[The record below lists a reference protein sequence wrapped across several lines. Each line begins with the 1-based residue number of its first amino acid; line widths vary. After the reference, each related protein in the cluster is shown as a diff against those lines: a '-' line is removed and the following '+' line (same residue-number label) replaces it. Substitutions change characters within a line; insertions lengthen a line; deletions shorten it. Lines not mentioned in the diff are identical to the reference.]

1 MEALAALPALRG
13 LGVESKLAIG
23 QMQVLAQPLKEHT
36 ELKVIAQKL
45 SSKLCALWERFGRDN
60 TGETS
65 STTKLSTPKEGSKYG
80 RLPRLSRHY
89 NLNIEPSNRSVT
101 TTTW

>member
-1 MEALAALPALRG
+1 MEALAALSALRG
-13 LGVESKLAIG
+13 LGVESKLKELSTTIG

-45 SSKLCALWERFGRDN
+45 SSELCALWERFGRDN
-60 TGETS
+60 SGETS

-80 RLPRLSRHY
+80 RLPRLT
-89 NLNIEPSNRSVT
+89 SVVV
-101 TTTW
+101 